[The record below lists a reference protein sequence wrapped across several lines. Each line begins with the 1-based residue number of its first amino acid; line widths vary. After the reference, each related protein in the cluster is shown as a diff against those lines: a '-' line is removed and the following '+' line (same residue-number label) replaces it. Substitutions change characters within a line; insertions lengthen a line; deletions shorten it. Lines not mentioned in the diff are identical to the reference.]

1 MVLNQTKMKIFSWLI
16 LSLNRCIWS
25 DVIQYNTT
33 LWNAMGLMVESCI
46 QPKTMSMGT
55 SKKILIPQHA
65 IRKSH
70 CPFFN
75 SMLVCL
81 YLTIFSTAISL
92 DFFLCVCRNSRLSD
106 GECVSSW
113 YFPFEPR
120 MMIKCFRWR
129 PCSVEAVLK
138 RIHLRCLRRST
149 GINWHD
155 FNEMAVS
162 G

>member
-1 MVLNQTKMKIFSWLI
+1 MHLVWCDT
-16 LSLNRCIWS
+16 
-25 DVIQYNTT
+25 IQYDI
-33 LWNAMGLMVESCI
+33 VECHGIDGRELHSTKNDDLLA
-46 QPKTMSMGT
+46 PLSMGT